1 LAQDQVTKTLVLN
14 GRVGAEFNNMV
25 GRVMQFGEVLE
36 QLGSK
41 AGQFLGESLDVYK
54 DYESNMLAAK
64 FALSSQYKDAS
75 QLNKVMEQLGDSA
88 AKWAETSIFHT
99 SDVSQ
104 AINEAAH
111 AGWSLEEILQGIPQ
125 AMLISQAGGMEL
137 SEGLDYLVKM
147 INSTGS
153 GFEDAGTIVDQW
165 AMAANS
171 SATNIQELGD
181 AFMALGA
188 SAQFGDSTSEL
199 FTMLAV
205 LADVGTVG
213 SQAGTALRNSIVRI
227 IAPTEKANAAME
239 LLGLETE
246 EIQEALADQSV
257 QKAAKKLDAL
267 GFSAYKTDGELKP
280 LLDIYSELYEV
291 TKGLDEVSRNEILA
305 AIFPTRTISSAL
317 ALLDAANGAADK
329 LKKNIDNSQ
338 GYAKKGS
345 EIMMSGLEG
354 SQKLLESKWE
364 EFKRQVGEFT
374 APDLEKFNT
383 ALGGILDSMNNW
395 PDETWRAFVT
405 GMETLAVGGAIAG
418 GVKTVASIYG
428 MLGPWGSLA
437 LLTSV
442 ATASMIG
449 YFNELDQK
457 NWAEKFGEMDLDVEA
472 LNTYMAGVH
481 TKWDEEQKFLQ
492 THVESITTSMTAYEE
507 ASTKLNQ
514 QLFTSAITGKELT
527 PDEKDNIKKYYESL
541 IGAVTDGIEGAK
553 NLETF
558 RTKFKLEAAGEVAGE
573 SESGSVMMYLLESY
587 FTGLEQEADEAGKN
601 LGAIIST
608 ALADGIV
615 SVDEQ
620 QAINEGVKKMN
631 EIEQQIADTVR
642 AKNFQASLY
651 KAQNLGW
658 DSVSAFIESTA
669 EERDKNIKDI
679 ENDYFDEIAFWQ
691 VTLDR
696 ALENGTEIVYDGKKQ
711 KVDASNY
718 DELWGL
724 IKGTL
729 DKSLEAEKKSEQEKY
744 NELMLNAFDVLI
756 GGSEEFGAGWNFY
769 RKNLYGKNPD
779 TVDWED
785 LIRNKGLTQ
794 EVADQIDRIFGSSKI
809 MNLMKLSA
817 MSGIDF
823 IDQFAG
829 GQYTMG
835 DLLKHYQDYVESAGT
850 YDIANMFST
859 EEERAERD
867 AILTRR
873 RQKQEELDAARR
885 RLQEL
890 QESSTRYETEI
901 AKAQRQLNGEDRGP
915 LGLWYA
921 GDERTQE
928 YIDDWTNRKAQ
939 VDLDIPATEEQIKKL
954 EEELDA
960 IETEREII
968 YGVDTK
974 EVDEYVPPTKRGKV
988 IYQPMNG
995 AQYTYAEGGR
1005 ATTASIFG
1013 EAGPEWAIPEAHT
1026 ERTADLLAAAARASG
1041 FTWNELLARNGGLN
1055 GNANSGPN
1063 VTIGNY
1069 APVINAGNAAG
1080 VAQALEEDKER
1091 LKRIIKDAIREGE
1104 MQRDMRKYA

>member
-1 LAQDQVTKTLVLN
+1 MAQDQVTKTVVLN
-14 GRVGAEFNNMV
+14 GRVGAEFKDMV
-25 GRVMQFGEVLE
+25 ARVLQFGEALE

-64 FALSSQYKDAS
+64 FALSSQYKEADK
-75 QLNKVMEQLGDSA
+75 LNKVMEQLGDSA

-99 SDVSQ
+99 SDVSE

-111 AGWSLEEILQGIPQ
+111 AGWDLEKILQGIPQ

-205 LADVGTVG
+205 LANVGTVG

-246 EIQEALADQSV
+246 EIEEALADQSV
-257 QKAAKKLDAL
+257 QKAAKKLDEL

-291 TKGLDEVSRNEILA
+291 TKGLDEESKNEILA
-305 AIFPTRTISSAL
+305 AIFPTRTISTAI
-317 ALLDAANGAADK
+317 ALLEAANGEAKK
-329 LKKNIDNSQ
+329 LKESIDNSQ

-364 EFKRQVGEFT
+364 EFKRKVGEFT

-383 ALGGILDSMNNW
+383 ALGGILDSMNSW
-395 PDETWRAFVT
+395 PDETWEAFIS

-437 LLTSV
+437 LITTV
-442 ATASMIG
+442 ATASLIG
-449 YFNELDQK
+449 YLNELDEK
-457 NWAEKFGEMDLDVEA
+457 KWAEKFGSMELDVDA

-481 TKWDEEQKFLQ
+481 TKWDEEKKLLA
-492 THVESITTSMTAYEE
+492 TYVESITASMTTYEE

-527 PDEKDNIKKYYESL
+527 QDEKDNINKYYESL
-541 IGAVTDGIEGAK
+541 IGAVTDGIENAK

-558 RTKFKLEAAGEVAGE
+558 KAKFNLEAAGEVPGE
-573 SESGSVMMYLLESY
+573 SEAGSVMMYLLQGY
-587 FTGLEQEADEAGKN
+587 FTGLEQEADAAGKE
-601 LGAIIST
+601 LGSIISE
-608 ALADGIV
+608 ALADGFVDI
-615 SVDEQ
+615 DEQ
-620 QAINEGVKKMN
+620 YAIDAGIQKMN
-631 EIEQQIADTVR
+631 EIEQKIAASVR
-642 AKNFQASLY
+642 EKDFNAALF
-651 KAQNLGW
+651 KAQHLGW
-658 DSVSAFIESTA
+658 DSVNDFITEKAGERESH
-669 EERDKNIKDI
+669 IKAI
-679 ENDYFDEIAFWQ
+679 EDEYFGDLGMWKVILDE
-691 VTLDR
+691 
-696 ALENGTEIVYDGKKQ
+696 ALKNGTEIVFDGETIP
-711 KVDASNY
+711 VDASNY
-718 DELWGL
+718 DDIWAL
-724 IKGTL
+724 IKGQL
-729 DKSLEAEKKSEQEKY
+729 EESFEVKKESEHDKYDQIL
-744 NELMLNAFDVLI
+744 LNALDTLV
-756 GGSEEFGAGWNFY
+756 GGSKEYGAGWQFF
-769 RKNLYGKNPD
+769 RENLLGKDIDSIN
-779 TVDWED
+779 WEE
-785 LIRNKGLTQ
+785 LIVSGGLTQ
-794 EVADQIDRIFGSSKI
+794 EIADQIDRIFGSDKI
-809 MNLMKLSA
+809 LNLLKLTGA
-817 MSGIDF
+817 GGADF
-823 IDQFAG
+823 MDLFAG

-835 DLLKHYQDYVESAGT
+835 ELLKHYQEYVESAGT

-859 EEERAERD
+859 EEQRAARD
-867 AILTRR
+867 AELTQRRLDRTQLDDLKSQLDRLNAEIEQYELGLNAGDTDSMGRPMYDEETLNSLMTRR
-873 RQKQEELDAARR
+873 EELNQQIDA
-885 RLQEL
+885 LQEKINGLDTDLEFEPDYEAIEENPPPNL
-890 QESSTRYETEI
+890 QGNVYYKPIFLPGRAPTRY
-901 AKAQRQLNGEDRGP
+901 A
-915 LGLWYA
+915 
-921 GDERTQE
+921 
-928 YIDDWTNRKAQ
+928 
-939 VDLDIPATEEQIKKL
+939 
-954 EEELDA
+954 
-960 IETEREII
+960 
-968 YGVDTK
+968 
-974 EVDEYVPPTKRGKV
+974 
-988 IYQPMNG
+988 
-995 AQYTYAEGGR
+995 YTYAEGGR

-1013 EAGPEWAIPEAHT
+1013 EAGPEWAIPEEHS
-1026 ERTADLLAAAARASG
+1026 ERTADLLAATARASG

-1091 LKRIIKDAIREGE
+1091 LKQIIKDAIREGE

>member
-1 LAQDQVTKTLVLN
+1 MAQDQVTKTIVLN
-14 GRVGAEFNNMV
+14 GKVGAEYKNMV
-25 GRVMQFGEVLE
+25 AQVLQFGEALE

-54 DYESNMLAAK
+54 DYESNMLAAR
-64 FALSSQYKDAS
+64 FALSTQYKDAS
-75 QLNKVMEQLGDSA
+75 QLNKVMEQLGESA

-99 SDVSQ
+99 SDVSE

-111 AGWSLEEILQGIPQ
+111 AGWDLEEILQGIPQ

-205 LADVGTVG
+205 LANVGTVG

-291 TKGLDEVSRNEILA
+291 TKGLDEESRNEILA
-305 AIFPTRTISSAL
+305 AIFPTRTISTAI
-317 ALLDAANGAADK
+317 ALLEAANGAAVE

-383 ALGGILDSMNNW
+383 ALSGILDSMNNW
-395 PDETWRAFVT
+395 PDETWKAFVT

-437 LLTSV
+437 LLTTV
-442 ATASMIG
+442 ATASLIG

-457 NWAEKFGEMDLDVEA
+457 NWAEKFGSMELDVDA

-481 TKWDEEQKFLQ
+481 TKWDEEKQLLA
-492 THVESITTSMTAYEE
+492 TYVESITKSMTTYEE

-527 PDEKDNIKKYYESL
+527 PAEKDNINKYYESL
-541 IGAVTDGIEGAK
+541 IGAVTDGIENAK
-553 NLETF
+553 SLETY
-558 RTKFKLEAAGEVAGE
+558 RTQFKLEAAGEVAGE

-620 QAINEGVKKMN
+620 QAIDEGVKKMN

-651 KAQNLGW
+651 KAQHLGW
-658 DSVSAFIESTA
+658 DSVSSFIASTA
-669 EERDKNIKDI
+669 EERDKNIQDI
-679 ENDYFDEIAFWQ
+679 ENDYFDELAFWQ

-696 ALENGTEIVYDGKKQ
+696 ALENGTEIVYEGKKQ

-718 DELWGL
+718 DELWDL

-729 DKSLEAEKKSEQEKY
+729 DTSLEEEKKSEHEKY
-744 NELMLNAFDVLI
+744 DNLMMNAFDTLI
-756 GGSEEFGAGWNFY
+756 GGSEEFGAGWQFY
-769 RKNLYGKNPD
+769 RENLYGKNLD
-779 TVDWED
+779 TIDWED
-785 LIRNKGLTQ
+785 MIRNGGLTQ
-794 EVADQIDRIFGSSKI
+794 DIADQIEKIFSNKRL
-809 MNLMKLSA
+809 MDLMKLTGMGA
-817 MSGIDF
+817 EDFMSE
-823 IDQFAG
+823 FAG
-829 GQYTMG
+829 GAYTIG
-835 DLLKHYQDYVESAGT
+835 YLLANYKDYLESGGT
-850 YDIANMFST
+850 DDIANMFST
-859 EEERAERD
+859 EAQREARLAAE
-867 AILTRR
+867 A
-873 RQKQEELDAARR
+873 QGK
-885 RLQEL
+885 
-890 QESSTRYETEI
+890 ETERFQNELNDLI
-901 AKAQRQLNGEDRGP
+901 AQRQKLSQEIELYN
-915 LGLWYA
+915 LGLAA
-921 GDERTQE
+921 GDTDSMGNPM
-928 YIDDWTNRKAQ
+928 YN
-939 VDLDIPATEEQIKKL
+939 EETLNELMTKRA
-954 EEELDA
+954 ELDQQ
-960 IETEREII
+960 IEALQEKIN
-968 YGVDTK
+968 GVDTELEFEPDFK
-974 EVDEYVPPTKRGKV
+974 EVIETPPPDLKGTVYYSPKFLGGEVPRFLRTF
-988 IYQPMNG
+988 
-995 AQYTYAEGGR
+995 AEGGR

-1013 EAGPEWAIPEAHT
+1013 EAGPEWAIPEEHS
-1026 ERTADLLAAAARASG
+1026 ERTADLLAATARASG

-1069 APVINAGNAAG
+1069 APVINAGDATG
-1080 VAQALEEDKER
+1080 VAQALAEDKER
-1091 LKRIIKDAIREGE
+1091 LKQIIKDAIREGE

>member
-1 LAQDQVTKTLVLN
+1 MAQDQVTKTIVLN
-14 GRVGAEFNNMV
+14 GRVGAEYKNMV
-25 GRVMQFGEVLE
+25 AQVLQFGEALE

-64 FALSSQYKDAS
+64 FALSSQYKDADK
-75 QLNKVMEQLGDSA
+75 LNKVMEQLGDSA

-99 SDVSQ
+99 SDVSE

-111 AGWSLEEILQGIPQ
+111 AGWDLEKILQGIPQ

-205 LADVGTVG
+205 LANVGTVG

-246 EIQEALADQSV
+246 EIEEALADQSV

-291 TKGLDEVSRNEILA
+291 TKGLEEESRNEILA
-305 AIFPTRTISSAL
+305 AIFPTRTISTAI
-317 ALLDAANGAADK
+317 ALLEAANGAAVE

-364 EFKRQVGEFT
+364 EFKRKVGEFT

-383 ALGGILDSMNNW
+383 ALGGILDSMNKW
-395 PDETWRAFVT
+395 PDETWEAFIT
-405 GMETLAVGGAIAG
+405 GMETLAVEGAIAG
-418 GVKTVASIYG
+418 AVKTVASIYG

-437 LLTSV
+437 LITTV
-442 ATASMIG
+442 ATASLIG
-449 YFNELDQK
+449 YLNELDEK
-457 NWAEKFGEMDLDVEA
+457 KWAEKFGSMELDVDA

-481 TKWDEEQKFLQ
+481 TKWDEEKKFLQ
-492 THVESITTSMTAYEE
+492 THVESITESMTAYEE

-514 QLFTSAITGKELT
+514 ELFTSAITGKELT
-527 PDEKDNIKKYYESL
+527 EDEKKNIKDYYKSL

-620 QAINEGVKKMN
+620 QAIDEGVKKMN

-651 KAQNLGW
+651 KAQHLGW
-658 DSVSAFIESTA
+658 DSVSSFIESTA
-669 EERDKNIKDI
+669 EERNKNIKDI
-679 ENDYFDEIAFWQ
+679 ENDYFDELAFWQ

-711 KVDASNY
+711 KVDTSNY
-718 DELWGL
+718 DELWDL

-729 DKSLEAEKKSEQEKY
+729 DNSLEAEKKSEQEKY
-744 NELMLNAFDVLI
+744 DELMLNAFDVLI
-756 GGSEEFGAGWNFY
+756 GGSEWGAGWQFY
-769 RKNLYGKNPD
+769 RKNLYGKNLD

-785 LIRNKGLTQ
+785 LILNKGLTQ
-794 EVADQIDRIFGSSKI
+794 EVADQIDRIFGSDKI
-809 MNLMKLSA
+809 MNLMRLSS
-817 MSGIDF
+817 MGGTDF
-823 IDQFAG
+823 MDQFAG

-835 DLLKHYQDYVESAGT
+835 ELLKHYQDYVESAGT

-873 RQKQEELDAARR
+873 RLKQEELDAARK

-890 QESSTRYETEI
+890 QESSIRHQEEI
-901 AKAQRQLNGEDRGP
+901 DKAQRQLNGEDRGP
-915 LGLWYA
+915 LGIFYA
-921 GDERTQE
+921 GDERTQG
-928 YIDDWTNRKAQ
+928 YIDQWTNEKKQ
-939 VDLDIPATEEQIKKL
+939 IDLDIPATEEQIKKL
-954 EEELDA
+954 EEELAA
-960 IETEREII
+960 IETERDIV

-974 EVDEYVPPTKRGKV
+974 EVDAYVPPVKRGKV
-988 IYQPMNG
+988 IYAPQNG
-995 AQYTYAEGGR
+995 ANYTYAEGGR

-1013 EAGPEWAIPEAHT
+1013 EAGPEWAIPEEHS

-1055 GNANSGPN
+1055 GSANSGPN

-1091 LKRIIKDAIREGE
+1091 LKQIIKDAIREGE